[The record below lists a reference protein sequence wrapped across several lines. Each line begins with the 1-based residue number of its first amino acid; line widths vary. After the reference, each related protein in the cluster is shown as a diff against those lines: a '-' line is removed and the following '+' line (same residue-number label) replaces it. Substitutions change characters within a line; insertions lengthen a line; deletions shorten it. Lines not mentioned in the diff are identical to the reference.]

1 MTTANGGTADDAD
14 STNPVSVRLVSI
26 ARGVVENNNNG
37 EPIIECAQS
46 QRRRQLSWSDF
57 QAMQER
63 ISALEQRNRDEEEKI
78 GLLGREV
85 LTTDDDDKD
94 KKVLD
99 VTGRVTNT
107 RRSARRLTASEV
119 EALFDNYELP
129 SDTYSLLL
137 TSDIIS
143 IPFFTG
149 IVGCFLSLFALA
161 LAFKN
166 EWDNGSAGNV
176 SLFVGTLLFTKLCMY
191 QLILVAYFF
200 IAVRIAC
207 RG

>member
-1 MTTANGGTADDAD
+1 MPKAKEDDNYHGVI
-14 STNPVSVRLVSI
+14 SRLCKNVSV
-26 ARGVVENNNNG
+26 
-37 EPIIECAQS
+37 
-46 QRRRQLSWSDF
+46 
-57 QAMQER
+57 QE
-63 ISALEQRNRDEEEKI
+63 QQNRDEEEKI

-166 EWDNGSAGNV
+166 EWDNGSVGNV
-176 SLFVGTLLFTKLCMY
+176 SCLLLCEFVNDV
-191 QLILVAYFF
+191 QLISCYLANCVCFLVDLYST
-200 IAVRIAC
+200 
-207 RG
+207 

>member
-26 ARGVVENNNNG
+26 ARGVVENNNKG
-37 EPIIECAQS
+37 EQIIECAQS
-46 QRRRQLSWSDF
+46 QRRRLSWSDF

-63 ISALEQRNRDEEEKI
+63 ISALEQQNLHRDEEEKI
-78 GLLGREV
+78 GLLGIEV

-94 KKVLD
+94 KKILD
-99 VTGRVTNT
+99 VTVRLTNT
-107 RRSARRLTASEV
+107 KKSARRLTASEV

-149 IVGCFLSLFALA
+149 IVGCFISLFALT

-166 EWDNGSAGNV
+166 EWDNGSVGNV
-176 SLFVGTLLFTKLCMY
+176 SLLLCE
-191 QLILVAYFF
+191 
-200 IAVRIAC
+200 
-207 RG
+207 

>member
-14 STNPVSVRLVSI
+14 SANPVSVRLVSI
-26 ARGVVENNNNG
+26 ARGVVENNNKG
-37 EPIIECAQS
+37 EQIIECAQS

-63 ISALEQRNRDEEEKI
+63 ISALEQQNLHRDEEEKI

-85 LTTDDDDKD
+85 LKTDDDDKD

-99 VTGRVTNT
+99 VTGRLTNT
-107 RRSARRLTASEV
+107 KKSARRLTASEV

-149 IVGCFLSLFALA
+149 IVGCFLSLFALT

-166 EWDNGSAGNV
+166 EWDNGSVGNV
-176 SLFVGTLLFTKLCMY
+176 SLLLCE
-191 QLILVAYFF
+191 
-200 IAVRIAC
+200 
-207 RG
+207 